1 MSRFFHGG
9 GSDSESS
16 SSDEEELYS
25 DREEGEEESS
35 EEESSEEESSE
46 DEEKAEEDDE
56 AKTGA
61 NRFFRDVSESEESE
75 DEDRVTVVKSAKDK
89 RLEELDQTVKLIENA
104 EKINDWAVI
113 STGMFLIYSSL
124 MLRCDSDG
132 IFGLLMR
139 YAFFYRVRQV
149 EPPGR
154 QDYDGRENSQ
164 GLYQSYRGTRGFYE

>member
-25 DREEGEEESS
+25 DREEGAS

-46 DEEKAEEDDE
+46 AGEESSDEEEG
-56 AKTGA
+56 KTGA

-75 DEDRVTVVKSAKDK
+75 DEDKVTVVKSAKDK

-113 STGMFLIYSSL
+113 SAGMFLDPLSDS
-124 MLRCDSDG
+124 RCRA
-132 IFGLLMR
+132 LLV
-139 YAFFYRVRQV
+139 AAAGCLVC
-149 EPPGR
+149 
-154 QDYDGRENSQ
+154 
-164 GLYQSYRGTRGFYE
+164 